1 MTEKDPEVLDAS
13 NLEESGLEQD
23 LAHWAEVLDRWVKG
37 IDTRLGRN
45 GSGGELAGR
54 DGNAQPLDGCP
65 PQLFAGEIDADRGE
79 P

>member
-1 MTEKDPEVLDAS
+1 MSEKNSEGLDAS
-13 NLEESGLEQD
+13 NLEESGLNQD

-45 GSGGELAGR
+45 GSGGEVPGL
-54 DGNAQPLDGCP
+54 DGNAQPLDGGP
-65 PQLFAGEIDADRGE
+65 PELFTSEIVADRGE